1 MPKRTTLADVARLAG
16 VSPATVSF
24 VLTDRPNSRISPA
37 TADRVRAAAAEL
49 GYTVDKTARGLRT
62 GRSDA
67 ISFISD
73 EVMLT
78 RYASAIIR
86 GILNVA
92 HENEYAV
99 LMAETDHEPRRTEEA
114 VRVMRSRRV
123 DGLALGMMRSRQ
135 IDLPA
140 GIGSLPVVIVNG
152 YAPEVPCI
160 LPDEYQA
167 GLDAVNHLVTNGHR
181 RIALIGR
188 SPEHLDPRVS
198 VTIGRRM
205 DGIGAG
211 MAAAGIG
218 FVHEVPGREWDPELG
233 YRGASEILDNHDVT
247 AIIAANDRVAFGAY
261 QAAGER
267 GIAVGRDISVISFD
281 DELLATYL
289 RPQVTT
295 LRLPYLEMGEIGA
308 RRLLDLIGAPE
319 RPTSD
324 PASLETFVPMPLIER
339 GSVATLSRN

>member
-188 SPEHLDPRVS
+188 SPMRARVMPAVMRS
-198 VTIGRRM
+198 
-205 DGIGAG
+205 
-211 MAAAGIG
+211 
-218 FVHEVPGREWDPELG
+218 
-233 YRGASEILDNHDVT
+233 
-247 AIIAANDRVAFGAY
+247 
-261 QAAGER
+261 QAM
-267 GIAVGRDISVISFD
+267 S
-281 DELLATYL
+281 
-289 RPQVTT
+289 
-295 LRLPYLEMGEIGA
+295 A
-308 RRLLDLIGAPE
+308 RA
-319 RPTSD
+319 
-324 PASLETFVPMPLIER
+324 
-339 GSVATLSRN
+339 

>member
-152 YAPEVPCI
+152 
-160 LPDEYQA
+160 
-167 GLDAVNHLVTNGHR
+167 
-181 RIALIGR
+181 R

-198 VTIGRRM
+198 VTIGRRL